1 MNAVQTHGTKDA
13 NKDNINVSFSLKLNF
28 SKENDHLKRWNEL
41 YRVSNI
47 NEAIDRINGVYKDG
61 KKQ

>member
-13 NKDNINVSFSLKLNF
+13 NKDNINVAFSLKLNF

-47 NEAIDRINGVYKDG
+47 NKVIKKINGDYKGG
-61 KKQ
+61 KEQ